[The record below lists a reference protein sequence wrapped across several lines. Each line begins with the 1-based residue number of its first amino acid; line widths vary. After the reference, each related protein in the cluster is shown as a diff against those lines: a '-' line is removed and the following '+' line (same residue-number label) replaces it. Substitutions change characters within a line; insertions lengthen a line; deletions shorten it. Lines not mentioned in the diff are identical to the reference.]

1 MKGSEQ
7 MSEMELKILESF
19 REIIP
24 KLPEKK
30 QEYVLGLAEGMAA
43 MMGGEKHEAPADNRQ
58 I

>member
-1 MKGSEQ
+1 
-7 MSEMELKILESF
+7 MSEMELKILTSF

-43 MMGGEKHEAPADNRQ
+43 MMGGEKREASADDHK

>member
-30 QEYVLGLAEGMAA
+30 QEYVLGLAEGIAA
-43 MMGGEKHEAPADNRQ
+43 MMGGEKREASADDHK

>member
-1 MKGSEQ
+1 
-7 MSEMELKILESF
+7 MSEMEMKILTSF

-43 MMGGEKHEAPADNRQ
+43 MMGGEKHEASADDHK